1 MSTIKSIPKDWEEL
15 VNEEQKK
22 AIEHIDGPL
31 LIIAGAGSGK
41 TRVLTYRYAHLVMN
55 YSISF
60 ENILAITFTNK
71 AADEMK
77 DRISNLL
84 NLEVSPKWI
93 STFHSSCVK
102 ILRIHGHLIG
112 FKNNFTI
119 YDQSDS
125 LKLIRNCMREND
137 VDLKQYS
144 PKRFQA
150 HISS

>member
-119 YDQSDS
+119 YHQSDS

-144 PKRFQA
+144 P
-150 HISS
+150 

>member
-77 DRISNLL
+77 DRID
-84 NLEVSPKWI
+84 P
-93 STFHSSCVK
+93 
-102 ILRIHGHLIG
+102 LI
-112 FKNNFTI
+112 F
-119 YDQSDS
+119 
-125 LKLIRNCMREND
+125 ND
-137 VDLKQYS
+137 
-144 PKRFQA
+144 
-150 HISS
+150 